1 MSKAA
6 KTDDEEYH
14 IRSPLT
20 DQDLSMCASLLHRA
34 VRFGQSA
41 QLLQRVNDWVKIR
54 PDLRPNVVGAQ
65 VIVDAS
71 MSTMTDAAKRR
82 MDADETS
89 QASNPWEL
97 LNANEPTGS
106 TMTPERLAVSPKGY
120 EAGKVNLFPAA
131 NVTDRLVP
139 LPEGISTVEKWGQTI
154 CRMDKVKA
162 ESLTY
167 DQMIMTA
174 RTNSKKGEDMRQY
187 LQFILSKYGTGGK
200 VPSKIAKAVDFAM
213 YLEKVKWKKPDFEA
227 LAEKYGFS
235 RELRD

>member
-20 DQDLSMCASLLHRA
+20 DQDLSMCAGLLHRA

-41 QLLQRVNDWVKIR
+41 QLLQRVTDWVKIR

-71 MSTMTDAAKRR
+71 MSAMTDAAKRR

-106 TMTPERLAVSPKGY
+106 TMTPERFALSPKGY
-120 EAGKVNLFPAA
+120 EAGKVNLFPVA
-131 NVTDRLVP
+131 NVTDPLIP
-139 LPEGISTVEKWGQTI
+139 LPEGINTVEKWGQTI

-162 ESLTY
+162 EGLTY

-187 LQFILSKYGTGGK
+187 LQFILSKYDIGGK
-200 VPSKIAKAVDFAM
+200 VPSKITKAVDFAM
-213 YLEKVKWKKPDFEA
+213 YLEKVKWKKPDFEG
-227 LAEKYGFS
+227 LADKYGFT

>member
-20 DQDLSMCASLLHRA
+20 DQDLSMCAGLLHRA

-71 MSTMTDAAKRR
+71 MSAMTDAAKRR

-106 TMTPERLAVSPKGY
+106 TMTPERFALSPKGY
-120 EAGKVNLFPAA
+120 EAGKVNLFPVA
-131 NVTDRLVP
+131 NVTDPLIP
-139 LPEGISTVEKWGQTI
+139 LPEGINTVEKWGQTI

-162 ESLTY
+162 EGLTY

-187 LQFILSKYGTGGK
+187 LQFILSKYDIGGK
-200 VPSKIAKAVDFAM
+200 VPSKITKAVDFAM
-213 YLEKVKWKKPDFEA
+213 YLEKVKWKKPDFEG
-227 LAEKYGFS
+227 LADKYGFT